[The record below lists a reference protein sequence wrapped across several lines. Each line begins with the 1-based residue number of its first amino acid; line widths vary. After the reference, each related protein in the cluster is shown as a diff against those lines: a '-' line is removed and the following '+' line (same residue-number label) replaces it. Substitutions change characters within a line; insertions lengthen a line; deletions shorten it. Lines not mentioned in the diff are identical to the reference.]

1 MKAIIAMALV
11 VLVPSTASHAA
22 LRVFACEP
30 EWAALAPELGGGHVQ
45 IKLASSAGQDP
56 HHIQARP
63 SLIAAM
69 GRADL
74 VVCTG
79 AELEVGWLPVL
90 LRRAGNGAVQPGQP
104 GYFEATAFV
113 RLKDVPARLDRA
125 EGDVHPSGNPH
136 IQTDPRN
143 IARVAA
149 ALGQRLMAL
158 DTSHHDAY
166 RTRLE
171 QFQARWRQA
180 MEHWDRQAADLR
192 GVPVVVQHKGWVYL
206 NDWLGLREVATLEP
220 KPGVPPSAAHLA
232 AVLAQ
237 LKSQPARLVIH
248 AAYQD
253 PRPSRWLAQ
262 HAHIPDVDLPFT
274 VGGTPGAGD
283 LFGLFDD
290 TLRRLHEGLK

>member
-1 MKAIIAMALV
+1 MKRLIALV
-11 VLVPSTASHAA
+11 LLALAPLTASHAA

-30 EWAALAPELGGGHVQ
+30 EWAALTHELGGSDVQ
-45 IKLASSAGQDP
+45 VKLASTAGQDP

-69 GRADL
+69 RRADL
-74 VVCTG
+74 LVCTG
-79 AELEVGWLPVL
+79 AGLEVGWLPVL

-104 GYFEATAFV
+104 GYFEAAAFV
-113 RLKDVPARLDRA
+113 RLRDVPTRLDRA
-125 EGDVHPSGNPH
+125 EGDVHPAGNPH

-149 ALGQRLMAL
+149 ALGQRLMEL
-158 DTSHHDAY
+158 DSAHRAAY
-166 RTRLE
+166 GARLE
-171 QFQARWRQA
+171 HFQKRWRQA
-180 MEHWDRQAADLR
+180 MERWDQEAADLR
-192 GVPVVVQHKGWVYL
+192 GVPVAVQHKGWVYL
-206 NDWLGLREVATLEP
+206 NDWLGLKEVATLEP

-232 AVLAQ
+232 AVLEQ

-253 PRPSRWLAQ
+253 PRPSQWLAQ
-262 HAHIPDVDLPFT
+262 HAHIPDVELPFT

-290 TLRRLHEGLK
+290 TLRRLREGLK

>member
-1 MKAIIAMALV
+1 MVLLALV
-11 VLVPSTASHAA
+11 PATASHAA

-30 EWAALAPELGGGHVQ
+30 EWAALAHELGGNDVQ

-69 GRADL
+69 RRADL

-125 EGDVHPSGNPH
+125 EGDVHPGGNPH

-149 ALGQRLMAL
+149 ALGQRLVEL
-158 DTSHHDAY
+158 DSSHGDAY
-166 RTRLE
+166 RARLE
-171 QFQARWRQA
+171 HFQARWRQA
-180 MEHWDRQAADLR
+180 MERWDHQGADLR
-192 GVPVVVQHKGWVYL
+192 GLPVVVQHKGWVYL

-232 AVLAQ
+232 AVLKK

-253 PRPSRWLAQ
+253 PRPSQWLAQ
-262 HAHIPDVDLPFT
+262 HAHIPDVELPFT